1 MENCSFILFLWLV
14 MQGVVD
20 NFITLLMNMI
30 YITIR
35 FFLFEKKHNKINYD
49 QCKSDM
55 KFSTRDCTR
64 IISQCFID
72 NYNRLFHF
80 DDILS
85 KILYNFVLFKSKKV
99 VLVKLY
105 EIGNGKIILR

>member
-30 YITIR
+30 YLEFFNFNGVDITIYEY
-35 FFLFEKKHNKINYD
+35 FAPL
-49 QCKSDM
+49 SDD
-55 KFSTRDCTR
+55 SLR

-85 KILYNFVLFKSKKV
+85 KILYNFVLFKSKKKV

>member
-30 YITIR
+30 YIYEY
-35 FFLFEKKHNKINYD
+35 FAPL
-49 QCKSDM
+49 SDD
-55 KFSTRDCTR
+55 SLR
-64 IISQCFID
+64 IIFQCFID

-85 KILYNFVLFKSKKV
+85 KILYNLCWLSYMKSATA
-99 VLVKLY
+99 
-105 EIGNGKIILR
+105 R